1 MRRSEIGQPGVSPR
15 TPEYGKAFAFGIGL
29 NIIYVFIEI
38 FYGLAINSSALIA
51 DAGHNASDVISMIL
65 AWAAIRLAK
74 KRPFGK
80 YTYGLRK
87 TTILAATVNGVL
99 ISVAAGFILSET
111 IQKLNHPV
119 ELSGDIIM
127 VVAGI
132 GIMVNT
138 GTALLF
144 IRGKKSDLNIKGTF
158 LHMAA
163 DAAVSAGVL
172 AGGFIMKQTG
182 LFWIDP
188 LLSFIIVAV
197 ILFSAFG
204 LLIDSF
210 KLSVDAV
217 PNSIDLEKV
226 KHFLQKV
233 EGVKQVHDLHIWALS
248 TTENCLTA
256 HLVVPDGC
264 DDEFLY
270 KIRGKLLEEF
280 NIVHST
286 LQIQSSFVHNEYD
299 YHPV

>member
-1 MRRSEIGQPGVSPR
+1 MKCPKPLQPGVSPQ
-15 TPEYGKAFAFGIGL
+15 TPEYGTAFAFGIGL
-29 NIIYVFIEI
+29 NILYVIVEV
-38 FYGLAINSSALIA
+38 FYGMAINSTALIA
-51 DAGHNASDVISMIL
+51 DAGHNASDVISL
-65 AWAAIRLAK
+65 VLSWAAICLAK

-87 TTILAATVNGVL
+87 TTILAASINGVL
-99 ISVAAGFILSET
+99 IVGAAGFILNET
-111 IQKLNHPV
+111 IQRLKHPV

-132 GIMVNT
+132 GILVNT

-144 IRGKKSDLNIKGTF
+144 IRGQKSDLNIKGTF

-163 DAAVSAGVL
+163 DAAVSVGVL
-172 AGGFIMKQTG
+172 AGGFIMKHTG

-197 ILFSAFG
+197 ILFSASG
-204 LLIDSF
+204 LLADSF

-217 PNSIDLEKV
+217 PKNIDLEKV
-226 KHFLQKV
+226 KRFLLQT

-256 HLVVPDGC
+256 HLVVPEGC
-264 DDEFLY
+264 DDAFLY
-270 KIRGKLLEEF
+270 EIRGKLLEEF

-286 LQIQSSFVHNEYD
+286 LQIQSSFVENEYE